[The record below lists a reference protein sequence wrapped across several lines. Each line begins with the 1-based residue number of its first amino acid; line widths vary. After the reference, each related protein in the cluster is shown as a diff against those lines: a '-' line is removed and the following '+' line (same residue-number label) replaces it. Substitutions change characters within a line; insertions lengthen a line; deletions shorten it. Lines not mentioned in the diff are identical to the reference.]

1 MASSGSP
8 VGPACPA
15 QKAEP
20 DTDGIMSSGA
30 TAGASAILGHHGAGI
45 GQAGESCQAVTAVAK
60 DFNVRTEPAAAA
72 PLASVAEEEQI
83 EQLTRAERR
92 GR

>member
-1 MASSGSP
+1 MEVRALALPQQPQPS
-8 VGPACPA
+8 
-15 QKAEP
+15 
-20 DTDGIMSSGA
+20 
-30 TAGASAILGHHGAGI
+30 LGHHGAGI